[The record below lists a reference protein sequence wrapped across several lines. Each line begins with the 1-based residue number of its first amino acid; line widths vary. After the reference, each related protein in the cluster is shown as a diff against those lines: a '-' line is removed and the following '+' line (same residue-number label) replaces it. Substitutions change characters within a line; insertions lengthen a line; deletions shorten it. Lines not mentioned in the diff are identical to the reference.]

1 MWPVMNKVRLIE
13 KYRGKRART
22 ESQGN
27 QNTIED
33 TLAVLSFT
41 KLMDSIDPQTTRRVC
56 LGLDTVRD
64 EVLLNMSNTDDGY
77 IMKLHMTSGTSIT
90 IPLTVKN
97 NSADKVEFELARH
110 INEGP
115 NPINKNTQVS
125 FNFMTTNDVV
135 VDEVETNYKSNG
147 HEDDEEEIL
156 PSKLIHLEGSK
167 KQWDVRVLISVDLRS
182 HKETV
187 ERIREAM
194 NNEEFYGPL
203 PSDYLKESTGVITGV
218 ELSVFRRK

>member
-1 MWPVMNKVRLIE
+1 MNKVRLIE

-77 IMKLHMTSGTSIT
+77 IMKFHMTSGTSIT

-115 NPINKNTQVS
+115 NPINKNTQ
-125 FNFMTTNDVV
+125 
-135 VDEVETNYKSNG
+135 
-147 HEDDEEEIL
+147 
-156 PSKLIHLEGSK
+156 
-167 KQWDVRVLISVDLRS
+167 
-182 HKETV
+182 
-187 ERIREAM
+187 
-194 NNEEFYGPL
+194 
-203 PSDYLKESTGVITGV
+203 
-218 ELSVFRRK
+218 